1 VAAAL
6 QHRQAQLAPK
16 AGAVPFRL
24 LASLARR
31 PLWLAGIAL
40 AAGGYGLQALALAF
54 GPLALVAPIVAT
66 DLLLALPV
74 AAGLSGR
81 PLGSREWLGCALA
94 AGGVAVFLATSPPAS
109 GRSDA
114 SPRAWMLAFGTVAL
128 ISVVAVTLGRRGDGP
143 ARTGLTAAAAGVVFG
158 LTAAVTLSF
167 TRLLRTE
174 GLAGSLGHW
183 QPWALL
189 TLGLGGLLLS
199 ASAFQAGALTSSL
212 PIIDTVEPAT
222 GVLIGILI
230 FGERLAAAPSVI
242 AVQLAGAVA
251 AVAGIALLGRPA
263 PVAVVAR

>member
-1 VAAAL
+1 
-6 QHRQAQLAPK
+6 
-16 AGAVPFRL
+16 
-24 LASLARR
+24 
-31 PLWLAGIAL
+31 
-40 AAGGYGLQALALAF
+40 
-54 GPLALVAPIVAT
+54 
-66 DLLLALPV
+66 
-74 AAGLSGR
+74 
-81 PLGSREWLGCALA
+81 
-94 AGGVAVFLATSPPAS
+94 
-109 GRSDA
+109 
-114 SPRAWMLAFGTVAL
+114 MLAFGTVAL

-143 ARTGLTAAAAGVVFG
+143 ARTGPAAAAAGVVFG

-167 TRLLRTE
+167 TRLLRAE

-199 ASAFQAGALTSSL
+199 ASAFQAGALASSL
-212 PIIDTVEPAT
+212 PIIDTVEPAS